1 MDFSYGCYG
10 NKPAT
15 LVPLVG
21 WCRRRCAPVLHLH
34 VPWAIGDSRVSSA
47 AWCFRQGS
55 CTGAG
60 TSYVWVGLLD
70 IYSWEI
76 GTVTVSSSKI
86 LSAASCAAEC
96 SWMHPV
102 VEELVSAGSRC
113 WAETALALK
122 VWLWEGPCSPQHGHK
137 EVSEWQVWRER
148 AEPETFV
155 LISHYC
161 PECKRLHWEITAPAA
176 GLIRGRLWFC
186 LSFGWFLI
194 LILRFWSCSST
205 LANGHH
211 IIPSQTTLAVLVLY
225 AEWLQSRTI
234 PFSHTHKP
242 ERGKIAPC
250 AVLRGV
256 REEQMVTG
264 GWPCPS
270 PRNEYRLGH
279 LQGGNFPL
287 EVLCCAHHMDFWLS
301 STWVVALHAKKL

>member
-10 NKPAT
+10 NKPAA

-55 CTGAG
+55 CTGTG
-60 TSYVWVGLLD
+60 TTYVWVGLLD

-102 VEELVSAGSRC
+102 VEQLVSAGSRC
-113 WAETALALK
+113 WGETALALK
-122 VWLWEGPCSPQHGHK
+122 VWLWEGPCWPHHGHK

-211 IIPSQTTLAVLVLY
+211 IIPSQTTLAVWFYMLSDCKAIQYHFHININLREGGLPPVLCS
-225 AEWLQSRTI
+225 EGWGKSKW
-234 PFSHTHKP
+234 SHEDGHVPPREMSIDWDTYRVGIFPLKSF
-242 ERGKIAPC
+242 
-250 AVLRGV
+250 AVLITRISDYPLH
-256 REEQMVTG
+256 
-264 GWPCPS
+264 GW
-270 PRNEYRLGH
+270 
-279 LQGGNFPL
+279 
-287 EVLCCAHHMDFWLS
+287 
-301 STWVVALHAKKL
+301 